1 MTDRSYQKGA
11 VGKPRTKAFLLG
23 VAIVGLLG
31 AGISAFVGYNAAQT
45 VPGRS
50 YYNLKAQFVHAE
62 NLANHYE
69 VRIGGLRA
77 GQMLKPRVQD
87 GKAIIDLRL
96 SSAFK
101 PLLSDTTVRIRLRS
115 AVGVRYVELVPG
127 TKGTPL
133 DDGATIPSSQTARPV
148 ALDQVL
154 GTFDP
159 TTRVRTQELLR
170 QLGGGAAGTGEQV
183 NRGLQL
189 SPRFMS
195 GLGRV
200 SSAITARQDS
210 LGRFVRSGAAAA
222 DTFAPVRDVLAQ
234 GFEPE
239 ARAAQAF
246 GDRAGSVR
254 DTLEQ
259 APGALAQ
266 LRTGLPSVTRLVAQV
281 DGLAREG
288 RPALAAAPG
297 ALRETSRLLVNAR
310 PSLDR
315 ADRTLDL
322 ARRAVDPSLN
332 MLNRLRPVLPGL
344 DSAFDSLVPSLK
356 SIGEHDCDISN
367 AFTGWAYSMAW
378 GDDYGSGI
386 RFFISTHADQVAGVN
401 TTGGDPLG
409 RNRLVKT
416 SPYPGPCV
424 GNYGAEAG
432 PERPTLEA
440 YLKSLGYTG
449 AKP

>member
-1 MTDRSYQKGA
+1 MSDRTYQKGA
-11 VGKPRTKAFLLG
+11 VGKPRTKLFLLS
-23 VAIVGLLG
+23 VAVAGLL
-31 AGISAFVGYNAAQT
+31 AAVISAYIGYDAAQT

-50 YYNLKAQFVHAE
+50 YYNLKAEFVHAE

-77 GQMLKPRVQD
+77 GQMLKPRVHD
-87 GKAIIDLRL
+87 GKALIDLRL

-115 AVGVRYVELVPG
+115 AVGVRYVEIVPG
-127 TKGTPL
+127 TKGTAL
-133 DDGATIPSSQTARPV
+133 KDGATIPSAQTARPV

-159 TTRVRTQELLR
+159 ATRVRTQQLLR
-170 QLGGGAAGTGEQV
+170 ELGGGAAGRGEQV
-183 NRGLQL
+183 NRAVQL
-189 SPRFMS
+189 APRFLS
-195 GLGRV
+195 GLRDV
-200 SSAITARQDS
+200 SGAITARNGS
-210 LGRFVRSGAAAA
+210 TGRFIRSTEAAAE
-222 DTFAPVRDVLAQ
+222 TFSPVRGALAQ

-239 ARAAQAF
+239 ARAARAF
-246 GDRAGSVR
+246 ADRADSLSS
-254 DTLEQ
+254 TLQE
-259 APGALAQ
+259 APSALAQ
-266 LRTGLPSVTRLVAQV
+266 LRSGLPSVTRLMAQV

-297 ALRETSRLLVNAR
+297 ALHETSRLLVDAR

-315 ADRTLDL
+315 ADQTLEL
-322 ARRAVDPSLN
+322 ARRAVDPSLH
-332 MLNRLRPVLPGL
+332 LLGTLRPVLPGL

-356 SIGEHDCDISN
+356 SVGDHACDISN

-378 GDDYGSGI
+378 GDDYGGGI
-386 RFFISTHADQVAGVN
+386 RFFVSTHADQVAGV
-401 TTGGDPLG
+401 TGKINDPLG
-409 RNRLVKT
+409 RGRLPHT

-424 GNYGAEAG
+424 GTVGAEAG

-449 AKP
+449 GKP